1 LIGQR
6 QTKENHTVT
15 TTVGPWTLV
24 DVQWKPKGQTNQGL
38 ATVQGP
44 PGSPSHLVFRGSH
57 SVAAD
62 LRARGWCHIGDPA
75 SWGGAVI
82 DAYQWKDAAATAK
95 LFRVTRDNRT
105 FDFEHPLVTD
115 PPTNEIF
122 NNSLAAVSPDGQWLV
137 SGEWGQVDRLLVF
150 PTPTI
155 NPDAHDPR
163 QPLSLAGLC
172 QLAHP
177 VRNVQGAVFLD
188 DTTLLCSTNDETTGL
203 WPARRQLLEVRLS
216 RPLPDLS
223 VPATVRCI
231 GGLPCPT
238 FGVHDPEVEGI
249 DFDKDTGDLRVVI
262 VPKPPI
268 GLLLSGVYRFRR
280 NR

>member
-1 LIGQR
+1 
-6 QTKENHTVT
+6 VT

-38 ATVQGP
+38 TTVRVT
-44 PGSPSHLVFRGSH
+44 PGGLAHLVFRGSQ
-57 SVAAD
+57 SVAPE
-62 LRARGWCHIGDPA
+62 LRAKGWCHIGDPA
-75 SWGGAVI
+75 SWGGTII

-95 LFRVTRDNRT
+95 LFRVTNGSGT
-105 FDFEHPLVTD
+105 FDFEHPLATD
-115 PPTNEIF
+115 PPTHELF
-122 NNSLAAVSPDGQWLV
+122 NNSFAALSSDGQWLV

-155 NPDAHDPR
+155 NPAARDPQ
-163 QPLSLAGLC
+163 QPLRLTGLC
-172 QLAHP
+172 RLAHP

-216 RPLPDLS
+216 RPLPALS
-223 VPATVRCI
+223 SPARVACL
-231 GGLPCPT
+231 GGLPYPA
-238 FGVHDPEVEGI
+238 FGIHEPEVEGI

-262 VPKPPI
+262 VPKLPI
-268 GLLLSGVYRFRR
+268 GLLFTGVYRFRR
-280 NR
+280 DP